1 MRPLVSF
8 AFIKIV
14 CEAKE
19 GSFWD
24 SILSKAQ
31 RPLGV
36 CPLWEIRT
44 ERPVSLSPH
53 TFLAGVSPEISPLRT
68 RRILRQVCRVPRTQ
82 QGPISLFCLEKRP
95 VLMSGT

>member
-1 MRPLVSF
+1 MRLLVSF

-19 GSFWD
+19 CSFWD

-31 RPLGV
+31 RPLGA
-36 CPLWEIRT
+36 CHLWEIRT
-44 ERPVSLSPH
+44 ERLVSLSPH
-53 TFLAGVSPEISPLRT
+53 TFLAGESPEISPLRT
-68 RRILRQVCRVPRTQ
+68 RGILKQVCGVSRTQ

-95 VLMSGT
+95 VLTSGI